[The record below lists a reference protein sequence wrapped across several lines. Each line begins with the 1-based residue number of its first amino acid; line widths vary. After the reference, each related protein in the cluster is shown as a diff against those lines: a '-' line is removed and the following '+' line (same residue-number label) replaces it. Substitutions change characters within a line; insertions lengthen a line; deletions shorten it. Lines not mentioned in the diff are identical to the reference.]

1 MREKATDEKL
11 QLVKEKT
18 DSQRHVTTLQS
29 QVAKVSSDEVV
40 LENQLEAEE
49 ESIVNRLQR
58 QLEKVMHKNRALE
71 KRLEKGKYLS
81 ESETSLFHEHYASF
95 TGLSSTTPSSSRP
108 SSRDVSRPSSRSC
121 LSRWRE

>member
-49 ESIVNRLQR
+49 ER
-58 QLEKVMHKNRALE
+58 QLEKVVHKNRALE

-108 SSRDVSRPSSRSC
+108 SSRDVSRPSSRSS
-121 LSRWRE
+121 LSRWSE